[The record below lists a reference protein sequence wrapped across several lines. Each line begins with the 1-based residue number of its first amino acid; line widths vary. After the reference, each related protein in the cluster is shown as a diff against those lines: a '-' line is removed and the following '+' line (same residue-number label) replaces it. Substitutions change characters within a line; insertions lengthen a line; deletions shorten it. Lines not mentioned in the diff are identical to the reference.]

1 MHFSILDWGIIAVYL
16 AVVFFFGLR
25 GQKSVKNSADY
36 LVAGRN
42 MGLYAGAISLL
53 ATEIGIITYMYYAE
67 MGFLYGF
74 TSFLAGVIGC
84 GVYLI
89 LGKSGFVIRKFR
101 ERELTTISE
110 LFETSYGRDIRIL
123 AGILM
128 AIGGAL
134 NFGVFPI
141 IEATFLNILTGI
153 PQQYIIYTMAILLL
167 SVLVYTALGG
177 MVSVIIT
184 NYVQYVVL
192 VLGMIL
198 ITVYCFLSVSVGDM
212 ISSVQNRMGPAG
224 FDPFAHPAFGWKFI
238 FWQTLAWF
246 ASLTAWAPVAA
257 RTFSSESPKV
267 SKSIFTWT
275 GFLFLGRAM
284 LPFIW
289 GIAALAY
296 LGTRT
301 VPAIQAMPLMLRE
314 ILPMGIVGLVVA
326 GMLAASMSTYSGYL
340 LAWSSVIC
348 EDVVIPLVRRPLRD
362 RTRMMLNQGTVLF
375 LTLFIIGW
383 GLFYIIPGATY
394 FYLQMTANIF
404 LAGTFWAIVGALY
417 WKHAH
422 RLGAYCA
429 LIFGGSST
437 LLYFVVADPV
447 GWSGTIGLLSYSLS
461 FFGMVAG
468 SLIGT
473 FVPQTSR
480 RLAILFGLITIVGAT
495 WFAEFGRSGRDIW
508 VHIWLL
514 VFIVSAALF
523 VILSVRCVVGGWE
536 DVKRVMHPEPVLEPL
551 PSEAGKAKSDIEV

>member
-1 MHFSILDWGIIAVYL
+1 MHFTLLDWGIIGIYL
-16 AVVFFFGLR
+16 AVVFYFGLR

-42 MGLYAGAISLL
+42 MGIYAGAISLL

-74 TSFLAGVIGC
+74 SSFLSGVLGC
-84 GVYLI
+84 FVYLI
-89 LGKSGFVIRKFR
+89 LGKSGFVIQKFR

-123 AGILM
+123 AGVLM

-177 MVSVIIT
+177 MVSVIVT

-198 ITVYCFLSVSVGDM
+198 ITVYCFFWVSVGDM
-212 ISSVQNRMGPAG
+212 VTAVQNRIGHIG
-224 FDPFAHPAFGWKFI
+224 FDPFAHPALGWQYI
-238 FWQTLAWF
+238 FWQSLSWF

-296 LGTRT
+296 LGNRT
-301 VPAIQAMPLMLRE
+301 VPAIQAMPLMLRD

-348 EDVVIPLVRRPLRD
+348 EDVVIPSVGRPLKD
-362 RTRMMLNQGTVLF
+362 RTRMLVNQGTILL
-375 LTLFIIGW
+375 LTLFIIAW

-429 LIFGGSST
+429 LILGGVST

-447 GWSGTIGLLSYSLS
+447 GWSGTIGLLSYILS
-461 FFGMVAG
+461 FVGMIVG

-473 FVPQTSR
+473 FMPQTSR
-480 RLAILFGLITIVGAT
+480 RLAILFGLITVVGGT
-495 WFAEFGRSGRDIW
+495 WFFELGRSVRDIW
-508 VHIWLL
+508 VQVWLL
-514 VFIVSAALF
+514 VFIISAALF
-523 VILSVRCVVGGWE
+523 VILSVLAVVGGWN
-536 DVKRVMHPEPVLEPL
+536 DVKRVMHPERVLQPL
-551 PSEAGKAKSDIEV
+551 TPETGKAKSNIEV